1 MSITIENPTAE
12 EILAALQNVPAPE
25 VERLRALLN
34 ARADEGEVAAEVA
47 RKKAELA
54 VLLNEGLNSGPAEPL
69 TRELWAEMLGRVDEQ
84 AREKGIEANLR
95 EAFLEDVS
103 AGSVR

>member
-12 EILAALQNVPAPE
+12 AFFQALQSVPAPE

-34 ARADEGEVAAEVA
+34 ARSSAEPSEEVA

-54 VLLNEGLNSGPAEPL
+54 VLLNEGLNSPALPL
-69 TRELWAEMLGRVDEQ
+69 TPKLWPDMLGEVDEE
-84 AREKGIEANLR
+84 ARKKGIKAGLR
-95 EAFLEDVS
+95 DAYLSSFPEE
-103 AGSVR
+103 SVR